1 MMWFLMLEYKKS
13 IRDSING
20 NIPITELEKEI
31 LDYPQFQRLRRIKQ
45 LGFTSLIYPG
55 ANHSRFEHS
64 IGTMHLA
71 SKLAVELGLDDD
83 EVQLVRLAGMLHD
96 IGHGP
101 FSHVSESV
109 MNVKHEEQTAFIIKN
124 TAISTKISENFNLDE
139 VVDIINGKDK
149 LGPII
154 SGELDVDRMD
164 YLIRDSHYTG
174 VAYGVIDLDRI
185 ISNLKLEKFL
195 VLDIK
200 GVQAAEAMLVA
211 RYFMYPSVY
220 QHHTT
225 RIVNA
230 MFRRSIDKMVESGE
244 LDTKKLSIYDD
255 NELIT
260 KCKNSTLEYTKD
272 IIERLE
278 NRQLFKRIKTIRLNN
293 FLHPNDVFDIKER
306 DLKKAE
312 REIGEDYNID
322 SNYIFINLPEY
333 PKFDEMKTQIALN
346 DNLYHLNE
354 VSSIVQA
361 LNKARFNYPDIALY
375 APKEYKKDLRKVNIE
390 DYLDLPEKTDKN
402 YNITHYDQQDL
413 LNYM

>member
-1 MMWFLMLEYKKS
+1 MLEYKKS